1 MNLTN
6 ARNIVIDGK
15 IVQQISIDGNIV
27 YASGPIIKLTA
38 DKSFIL
44 APETVTITLT
54 CEELPYT
61 EIKLFSVIN
70 MTKTLLDTLTTDEN
84 GQATYTYEGTGAGNI
99 GFVAV
104 YDETDSNIVT
114 IDDYTPVATSV
125 GLTLSNN
132 NVTYGTSVTLTAT
145 VKDKHDQ
152 NISSGTVTFKD
163 GNTSIGTGSI
173 SNGVATLT
181 KSNFDWGSHSLTAE
195 INNIVSTA
203 VTLNVNKLH
212 TATTI
217 VPPTLYYK
225 DEFDV
230 SGTLK
235 DANGTGLVGETVT
248 LLWND
253 GSDHTATATTTTDGA
268 YTFHRD
274 APTSI
279 TEYSFKVIYAGTDNY
294 NASETGTSTV
304 TVNKEL
310 TVTAIISPT
319 NGSTVSGDVVLTGTL
334 LDDEG
339 SPLDTSSSVVIAK
352 QNPSFSEIGVA
363 TVGSDGSFSYTV
375 PASSLNNVVTYLQ
388 AEYFS
393 TTNYSHSFAV
403 IVVYRA
409 IYNGVALSKT
419 AGKQILSYDDYS
431 AQSNTEYCTVTAQL
445 KNGNN
450 NANISGVS
458 VVFNKV
464 DGSGNIISQ
473 LGTGTT
479 DSNGQ
484 ASYTYTSVGAGDVRI
499 RADVGSFSSE
509 IYELED
515 TLKYDSGTSD
525 NTSKYDTTS
534 ASGMSFAFD
543 STETAYK
550 LTRTSSGFG
559 TILLKDLT
567 VDTNVELSFDVKMMS
582 MSSPNSQPR
591 LGLYNGNNGV
601 VGRLAKWGSGNTIQI
616 STATKSADGTSIS
629 SANISSNWSE
639 WYTLKLTF
647 DGNSVKEELYQG
659 NTLISSVTGTQSTLG
674 NSNSVGIQFAYA
686 NGTIVYFKNLKV
698 KPL

>member
-1 MNLTN
+1 MT
-6 ARNIVIDGK
+6 RT
-15 IVQQISIDGNIV
+15 
-27 YASGPIIKLTA
+27 KL
-38 DKSFIL
+38 D
-44 APETVTITLT
+44 
-54 CEELPYT
+54 
-61 EIKLFSVIN
+61 
-70 MTKTLLDTLTTDEN
+70 DLTTDEN
-84 GQATYTYEGTGAGNI
+84 GQATYTYTGTGAGEI

-125 GLTLSNN
+125 GLALSNN

-203 VTLNVNKLH
+203 VTLNVNKLN

-235 DANGTGLVGETVT
+235 DANGMGLVGETVT

-279 TEYSFKVIYAGTDNY
+279 TEYSFKVTYAGTDNY

-319 NGSTVSGDVVLTGTL
+319 NGSKVSGDVVLTGTL

-339 SPLDTSSSVVIAK
+339 SPLDTSSSMVISK
-352 QNPSFSEIGVA
+352 TNPSYSEIGVA

-393 TTNYSHSFAV
+393 TTNYGHSFAT

-419 AGKQILSYDDYS
+419 AGKQILSYADYS

-464 DGSGNIISQ
+464 DSQGTIISQ

-499 RADVGSFSSE
+499 RADVGSLVTE
-509 IYELED
+509 RYDIKD
-515 TLKYDSGTSD
+515 AIKYYSGTL
-525 NTSKYDTTS
+525 TTTTVIS
-534 ASGMSFAFD
+534 VPNLPTDFEMSWKAIRQSGK
-543 STETAYK
+543 TAYMK
-550 LTRTSSGFG
+550 FG
-559 TILLKDLT
+559 LSEAHVIYGGILSTYEDRDNIGIYRYVQGEGNKEGGLISNYNLPA
-567 VDTNVELSFDVKMMS
+567 NVEKTITM
-582 MSSPNSQPR
+582 R
-591 LGLYNGNNGV
+591 HENN
-601 VGRLAKWGSGNTIQI
+601 
-616 STATKSADGTSIS
+616 TASIS
-629 SANISSNWSE
+629 VDGYSKSFTNTA
-639 WYTLKLTF
+639 LT
-647 DGNSVKEELYQG
+647 DRDYVRADINGGSIKEI
-659 NTLISSVTGTQSTLG
+659 LIM
-674 NSNSVGIQFAYA
+674 
-686 NGTIVYFKNLKV
+686 
-698 KPL
+698 PL

>member
-1 MNLTN
+1 MT
-6 ARNIVIDGK
+6 RT
-15 IVQQISIDGNIV
+15 
-27 YASGPIIKLTA
+27 KL
-38 DKSFIL
+38 D
-44 APETVTITLT
+44 
-54 CEELPYT
+54 
-61 EIKLFSVIN
+61 
-70 MTKTLLDTLTTDEN
+70 DLTTDEN
-84 GQATYTYEGTGAGNI
+84 GQATYTYTGTGAGEI

-125 GLTLSNN
+125 GLALSNN

-203 VTLNVNKLH
+203 VTLNVNKLN

-419 AGKQILSYDDYS
+419 AGKQILSYADYS

-464 DGSGNIISQ
+464 DSQGTIISQ

-499 RADVGSFSSE
+499 RADVGSLVTESFVVQDLYLYDECTSEKHTWSKLGTNCSYSFSSNGL
-509 IYELED
+509 YV
-515 TLKYDSGTSD
+515 KGTSGGTYLKLD
-525 NTSKYDTTS
+525 ETLPSTYSVEAEVTLLETGASLKGGTFTCENTFIQASNSNTILIATMNGAEQTISNTYSVGDTIKIEYDGTNVKYYKNGSLLGSTGKGSGDYTGFLIRNVW
-534 ASGMSFAFD
+534 ASGI
-543 STETAYK
+543 
-550 LTRTSSGFG
+550 
-559 TILLKDLT
+559 TI
-567 VDTNVELSFDVKMMS
+567 
-582 MSSPNSQPR
+582 
-591 LGLYNGNNGV
+591 
-601 VGRLAKWGSGNTIQI
+601 
-616 STATKSADGTSIS
+616 
-629 SANISSNWSE
+629 
-639 WYTLKLTF
+639 
-647 DGNSVKEELYQG
+647 
-659 NTLISSVTGTQSTLG
+659 
-674 NSNSVGIQFAYA
+674 
-686 NGTIVYFKNLKV
+686 KNLKIRS
-698 KPL
+698 L